1 MRLLGLAVLLLL
13 LLVLSLTSVPLVGEA
28 QPTGTPRIG
37 YLGSGKSTA
46 VSAQAEAFRRGLR
59 ELGWIEGQTV
69 TIEYRWAEENAE
81 RLPALIGELVQAK
94 VNVIVLAGTAA
105 IRTAKETT
113 SAIPIVFV
121 SLADPV
127 TLGFVPSLAR
137 PGGNMT
143 GVASEF
149 EELATK
155 QLQLLK
161 EAIPNVSRVALLY
174 RPEIAPAVLTAAEAS
189 ARKLGLTVRTLKVA
203 EVAEFENAFKTAR
216 SERAG
221 AIQVL
226 PSPYFNAQRARL
238 AELAARYRLP
248 AVYEFR
254 NYVQDGGLM
263 SYGPSIDEMFHRMA
277 SYVDR
282 ILKGAKP
289 GDLPIERPTKFELV
303 INLKTAK
310 ALGLTI
316 PQTLLLRADQVIQ

>member
-1 MRLLGLAVLLLL
+1 MRVIGLALVLA
-13 LLVLSLTSVPLVGEA
+13 LSLTSLPLVGEA

-37 YLGSGKSTA
+37 YLSNGKSTA
-46 VSAQAEAFRRGLR
+46 VNVQVEAFRRGLR
-59 ELGWIEGQTV
+59 ELGWIEGQTL
-69 TIEYRWAEENAE
+69 TIDYRWAEGNPA
-81 RLPALIGELVQAK
+81 RLPALFGELVRAK
-94 VNVIVLAGTAA
+94 VNVIVLAGTTA
-105 IRTAKETT
+105 IRAAKEAK

-127 TLGFVPSLAR
+127 TLGVVPSLAR
-137 PGGNMT
+137 PGGDMT

-161 EAIPNVSRVALLY
+161 EAIPNVSRVALLH
-174 RPEIAPAVLTAAEAS
+174 RPELAPAVLTAAEAS

-216 SERAG
+216 SERVG

-226 PSPYFNAQRARL
+226 PSPYFNAERVRL

-254 NYVQDGGLM
+254 NYVEDGGLM
-263 SYGPSIDEMFHRMA
+263 SYGPSIDEMFHRTA

-303 INLKTAK
+303 INLRTAK
-310 ALGLTI
+310 ALRLTI
-316 PQTLLLRADQVIQ
+316 PQSVLLRADQVIQ

>member
-1 MRLLGLAVLLLL
+1 V
-13 LLVLSLTSVPLVGEA
+13 
-28 QPTGTPRIG
+28 
-37 YLGSGKSTA
+37 
-46 VSAQAEAFRRGLR
+46 EAFRRGLR
-59 ELGWIEGQTV
+59 ELGWIEGQTL
-69 TIEYRWAEENAE
+69 TIDYRWAEGNPA
-81 RLPALIGELVQAK
+81 RLPALFGELVRAK
-94 VNVIVLAGTAA
+94 VNVIVLAGTTA
-105 IRTAKETT
+105 IRAAKEAK

-127 TLGFVPSLAR
+127 TLGVVPSLAR
-137 PGGNMT
+137 PGGDMT

-174 RPEIAPAVLTAAEAS
+174 RPELAPAVLTAAEAS

-216 SERAG
+216 SERVG

-226 PSPYFNAQRARL
+226 PSPYFNAERVRL

-254 NYVQDGGLM
+254 NYVEDGGLM
-263 SYGPSIDEMFHRMA
+263 SYGPSIDEMFHRTA

-303 INLKTAK
+303 INLRTAK
-310 ALGLTI
+310 ALRLTI
-316 PQTLLLRADQVIQ
+316 PQSVLLRADQVIQ

>member
-1 MRLLGLAVLLLL
+1 M
-13 LLVLSLTSVPLVGEA
+13 
-28 QPTGTPRIG
+28 
-37 YLGSGKSTA
+37 
-46 VSAQAEAFRRGLR
+46 SAQAEAFRRGLR

-69 TIEYRWAEENAE
+69 TIDYRWAEGNSD
-81 RLPALIGELVQAK
+81 RLPALFGELVQAK
-94 VNVIVLAGTAA
+94 VNVIVLAGTTA
-105 IRTAKETT
+105 IRAAKEA

-127 TLGFVPSLAR
+127 TSGYVPSLAR

-149 EELATK
+149 EQLATK

-161 EAIPNVSRVALLY
+161 EAIPNVSRVALLC
-174 RPEIAPAVLTAAEAS
+174 RPEIAPAVLTAAEAA

-203 EVAEFENAFKTAR
+203 EAAEFENAFKTAR

-226 PSPYFNAQRARL
+226 PSPYFAAERARL

-254 NYVQDGGLM
+254 NYVEDGGLM
-263 SYGPSIDEMFHRMA
+263 SYGPSIDEMFHRTA

-316 PQTLLLRADQVIQ
+316 PPSVLGRADQVIE